1 MGEAKTILVGPI
13 LCRDGGYAF
22 DIFTP
27 GEGLKPGF
35 AYRRVEQAH
44 YDRRTVLGARGCGS
58 PILACETEAEFSRRR
73 ASTIGEVH
81 GLEAAGVEAAFG

>member
-13 LCRDGGYAF
+13 LCRDGGFAF
-22 DIFTP
+22 DTFTP

-44 YDRRTVLGARGCGS
+44 YDRRTVLGGRSRGS
-58 PILACETEAEFSRRR
+58 RAALACETEAEFSRHR
-73 ASTIGEVH
+73 
-81 GLEAAGVEAAFG
+81 EACID